1 VGRADETEICCICLK
16 EQGRQIRVECWK
28 GGEWDPCLL
37 REGLVAACAPG
48 AGAAASVAGYRYFSC
63 RRPPFHDLRI
73 VWRNI
78 LPGDLRRPTTASGRL
93 MVGGKLCRRRQRSF
107 DRCPL
112 QQSLFRSLPGDG
124 RFGALA
130 FCPSTQRTLGCQLF
144 LNNSESFLDLLPL
157 GIGSLRHFVFC
168 KTLMAKF
175 CLKIVNCVARLCQ
188 QPLGF
193 FARSGLLPKCLPRGV
208 QLLKAGAAVTMNDSD
223 GNVAVARKLTPLM

>member
-1 VGRADETEICCICLK
+1 MPFAGRLGRGLCARCRGGCIS
-16 EQGRQIRVECWK
+16 GRLPVF
-28 GGEWDPCLL
+28 LL
-37 REGLVAACAPG
+37 PP
-48 AGAAASVAGYRYFSC
+48 

-175 CLKIVNCVARLCQ
+175 CLKIVNCIARLCQ